1 MPETAWAAAGL
12 VLAAA
17 IALAGTQLLRRQNS
31 RLTDAQAAHEEAQA
45 DKANAETLEIVDGL
59 AREWIER
66 LERRADEQAAEIA
79 HLRLELD
86 AVKASHVRDVA
97 VWKRHVGVLEQH
109 INDLKPPP
117 PPPRPVVGP

>member
-45 DKANAETLEIVDGL
+45 DKANAETLEIVDGGAGPYLVISTARWAMDAKDIDAL
-59 AREWIER
+59 AAKARGLLRAAEKAHAAE
-66 LERRADEQAAEIA
+66 ESKRRASGA
-79 HLRLELD
+79 
-86 AVKASHVRDVA
+86 
-97 VWKRHVGVLEQH
+97 
-109 INDLKPPP
+109 
-117 PPPRPVVGP
+117 